1 MAALDGPDFLDDSRW
16 GMVGEGAATAKGPR
30 IYSVFE
36 LAHLIRSTLLSGP
49 RRKNVPHSTSL
60 PRNKGPTAG
69 RAVLRGAAQS
79 DLYWWRDRMSHPRT
93 LRPHIFAKCSRG
105 RA

>member
-16 GMVGEGAATAKGPR
+16 GMDGEGAATAKGPR

-49 RRKNVPHSTSL
+49 RRKNVPTL
-60 PRNKGPTAG
+60 PHFRGTRARPPGGP
-69 RAVLRGAAQS
+69 
-79 DLYWWRDRMSHPRT
+79 
-93 LRPHIFAKCSRG
+93 F
-105 RA
+105 